1 MEEDEF
7 SFAPWY
13 TRYLT
18 APRVIAASVL
28 GVLVFSIMLYA
39 NIQEQERKLQ
49 VYKAAQAS
57 AEDDARREEA
67 LEPPPKPANLLQ
79 SRLDARPVQPNH
91 APAFIVSKDWNPM
104 PEPKPGDWVSQHPE
118 PAQSFASYVMANPNI
133 VGEERN
139 VLYLRPTA
147 DFKGAPGLD
156 IEVLREFLSI
166 YFQLEARIGEPLDT
180 SELRSRI
187 HTSTKK
193 RQLHAD
199 TVLDAMIEDVPED
212 AYAVLALTSV
222 DLYPE
227 ESWNF
232 VFGMARFKDRVG
244 VYSVARFYE
253 DFFSP
258 GTKTPPLLVLKRTLA
273 IIAHETGHMFSMA
286 HCKHFH
292 CVMNGT
298 NSLSESDRGTLH
310 LCPVG
315 LRKLYHAHPFDP
327 TERYRQ
333 LQTFYAA
340 RGLTEEAAWTQ
351 RRADVL
357 SSPRE

>member
-1 MEEDEF
+1 MEEEEF

-13 TRYLT
+13 THHVT

-28 GVLVFSIMLYA
+28 GVVAFGVAVYLG
-39 NIQEQERKLQ
+39 IQEQERKKQ
-49 VYKAAQAS
+49 VYQEAQAS
-57 AEDDARREEA
+57 AEEGAKPEEA
-67 LEPPPKPANLLQ
+67 LAPPPKPANILQ
-79 SRLDARPVQPNH
+79 SKLDARPVKPEH
-91 APAFIVSKDWNPM
+91 APAFIVSKDWSPM
-104 PEPKPGDWVSQHPE
+104 PDPKPGDWVTRHPE
-118 PAQSFASYVMANPNI
+118 PAQSFASYVMADPNI

-139 VLYLRPTA
+139 VLYLRPAA

-166 YFQLEARIGEPLDT
+166 YFQLEARIGEPLET
-180 SELRSRI
+180 NKLTSRI

-199 TVLDAMIEDVPED
+199 AVLDAMIEDVPED
-212 AYAVLALTSV
+212 AYAVLALTST

-253 DFFSP
+253 SFFWP
-258 GTKTPPLLVLKRTLA
+258 EAETPPELVLTRTLG

-298 NSLSESDRGTLH
+298 NSLEESDRGTLH

-327 TERYRQ
+327 LERYRQ
-333 LQTFYAA
+333 LQVFYANH
-340 RGLTEEAAWTQ
+340 GLPEQAAWIK
-351 RRADVL
+351 RRVDAL
-357 SSPRE
+357 SSSGE